1 MTHRHVLSIAA
12 ILVLIGSIAIAG
24 PKNYGKKLTLKEKT
38 KVSDILANPEQYDG
52 KKVLVEGAVVDV
64 CANRGCW
71 IKVASDKE
79 FESIRFKVD
88 DGVIVFPMDAKGK
101 TALAEGVISVKKYTV
116 EELIEQGKHHAEEQG
131 EEFDPSTVKGPKT
144 VVQIKGEGAV
154 IK

>member
-1 MTHRHVLSIAA
+1 MQATKVILIAT
-12 ILVLIGSIAIAG
+12 ILLGTIATAG
-24 PKNYGKKLTLKEKT
+24 PTNYGKKLTLEEKT
-38 KVSDILANPEQYDG
+38 KVSNILAHPGEYDG
-52 KKVLVEGAVVDV
+52 KKVLVEGTVVDV

-71 IKVASDKE
+71 IKLSSDKE

-101 TALAEGVISVKKYTV
+101 TALAEGVISVKTYTV

-131 EEFDPSTVKGPKT
+131 TEFDPSTVTGPKT